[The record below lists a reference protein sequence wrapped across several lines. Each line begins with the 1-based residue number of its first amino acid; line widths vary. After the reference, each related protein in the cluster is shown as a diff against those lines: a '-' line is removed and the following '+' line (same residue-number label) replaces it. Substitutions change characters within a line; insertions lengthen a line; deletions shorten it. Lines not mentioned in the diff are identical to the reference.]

1 MRIVRQRTACWDS
14 SLHYLENYNW
24 KMKREAKGKSPLPS
38 CASRPSAIRGNIP
51 ISLRRARLAQH
62 PRGKLPLPIP
72 CSPRSSQ
79 RDTYT
84 ERGVLRQ
91 EFEIDISNPT
101 HRHRAR
107 KEKNPTPSP
116 PMSKDL
122 STATNSIFWYRWSS
136 GLFFYL
142 KKTFKTYKH
151 NINNL
156 VNPFSFHHTI
166 LCYHTYYIAHAL

>member
-116 PMSKDL
+116 PWAKICQRQP
-122 STATNSIFWYRWSS
+122 TRSS
-136 GLFFYL
+136 DTGDRVGFFLF

>member
-1 MRIVRQRTACWDS
+1 
-14 SLHYLENYNW
+14 
-24 KMKREAKGKSPLPS
+24 MKREAKGKSPLPS

-116 PMSKDL
+116 PHEQRFVNGNQLDL
-122 STATNSIFWYRWSS
+122 LIPVIEWA
-136 GLFFYL
+136 FFYL
-142 KKTFKTYKH
+142 KKHLKRT
-151 NINNL
+151 NI
-156 VNPFSFHHTI
+156 I
-166 LCYHTYYIAHAL
+166 